1 MVQLDDEIYRIQR
14 IYEQTERKR
23 WHLGII
29 RVNSQMIS

>member
-23 WHLGII
+23 WHLSVIH
-29 RVNSQMIS
+29 VNSQMIS